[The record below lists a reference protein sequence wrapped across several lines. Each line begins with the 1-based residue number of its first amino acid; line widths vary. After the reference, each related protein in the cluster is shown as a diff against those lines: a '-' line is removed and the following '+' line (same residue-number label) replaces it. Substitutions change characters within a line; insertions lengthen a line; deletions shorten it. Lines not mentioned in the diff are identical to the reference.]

1 LNSKK
6 SGGCAYVQ
14 VENKRVAG
22 AVRPSVIANLWRAA
36 DLIVGNSAYR
46 RDLRKRRE
54 MKDKP
59 VFEIDAGKLAQE
71 ARFDGIRVLRT
82 NAKIPPFAGGPAIP

>member
-1 LNSKK
+1 M
-6 SGGCAYVQ
+6 
-14 VENKRVAG
+14 AG
-22 AVRPSVIANLWRAA
+22 AVRPSVIADLGRAA
-36 DLIVGNSAYR
+36 DLIVGNSTYR
-46 RDLRKRRE
+46 RYLRKTCE

-71 ARFDGIRVLRT
+71 VRFDDICVLRT